1 MKEQTNTKIYQYD
14 GDEHKLSDL
23 GLYFRDLNKPLLT
36 KEEEKNLFI
45 RMNHGDLEAKKI
57 IIESNLRLVVSIAKR
72 YKGLGLEFS
81 DLIQEG
87 NIGLMEAVERFDV
100 TKNNKFS
107 TYATWWIRKEVSRSI
122 KFQGKTIRLPVQ
134 LCEQISNYYKANKE
148 LIATLKRN
156 PTIEELAIKLNT
168 SVAEVN
174 RLIQYDEDIASLNA
188 PVSED
193 ICTNLED
200 LIEEKDKD
208 MESLFLYTERKLLI
222 ENLFRECQLNER
234 EIMILKLRFGF
245 LDDNEYT
252 LAEVAS
258 IMGVS
263 VEAIRQNQ
271 NRILEKIRK
280 SDYAFKLIDYL
291 DNPEQAKGKL
301 INNQE
306 TRRKY
311 NKKKRRTMKSTDN
324 LYSYFDDY
332 ASDDITKVLTEIPL
346 RHQEILHA
354 KYGENFQ
361 KPDLNSDIPSNYKKL
376 LYGSILPGMR
386 KRLEKTKNGLKLLQ
400 KSKRENTKD
409 VFFLTFK

>member
-14 GDEHKLSDL
+14 GDEHRLSDL
-23 GLYFRDLNKPLLT
+23 GLYFRNLDKPLLT
-36 KEEEKNLFI
+36 KEEEKSLFT

-72 YKGLGLEFS
+72 YKGLGLEFL

-107 TYATWWIRKEVSRSI
+107 TYATWWIRREVSRSI
-122 KFQGKTIRLPVQ
+122 KLQGKTIRLPVN

-148 LIATLKRN
+148 LTDKLKRN
-156 PTIEELAIKLNT
+156 PTIEELAAKLNT
-168 SVAEVN
+168 SVAEIN
-174 RLIQYDEDIASLNA
+174 RLIQYDEDIASLNT

-193 ICTNLED
+193 KCTNLED

-208 MESLFLYTERKLLI
+208 MESIFLDTERKLLI
-222 ENLFRECQLNER
+222 ENLFRECQLSKR

-245 LDDNEYT
+245 LDNNEYT

-263 VEAIRQNQ
+263 IEAIRQNQ
-271 NRILEKIRK
+271 NKILEKIRK

-291 DNPEQAKGKL
+291 DNPEQAKEKL

-306 TRRKY
+306 TRRKS
-311 NKKKRRTMKSTDN
+311 NKKKRRPMKSTDN
-324 LYSYFDDY
+324 LYLYFDDY
-332 ASDDITKVLTEIPL
+332 ASDDVTKVLTEIPL

-386 KRLEKTKNGLKLLQ
+386 KRLEKTK
-400 KSKRENTKD
+400 KSTKT
-409 VFFLTFK
+409 LIKK

>member
-14 GDEHKLSDL
+14 GYEHRLSDL
-23 GLYFRDLNKPLLT
+23 GLYFRNLDKALLT
-36 KEEEKNLFI
+36 KEEEKNLFT

-87 NIGLMEAVERFDV
+87 NIGLIEAVERFDV

-122 KFQGKTIRLPVQ
+122 KFQGKTIRLPVH

-156 PTIEELAIKLNT
+156 PTIEELAAKLNI

-193 ICTNLED
+193 KSTNLED

-208 MESLFLYTERKLLI
+208 MESLFLDTERKLLI

-245 LDDNEYT
+245 LDNNEYT

-306 TRRKY
+306 TRRKSD
-311 NKKKRRTMKSTDN
+311 KKKRRTMKSTDN

-386 KRLEKTKNGLKLLQ
+386 KRLEKTK
-400 KSKRENTKD
+400 KSTKT
-409 VFFLTFK
+409 LIKK

>member
-14 GDEHKLSDL
+14 GDELKLSDL

-87 NIGLMEAVERFDV
+87 NIGLIEAVERFDV

-122 KFQGKTIRLPVQ
+122 KFQGKTIRLPVN

-148 LIATLKRN
+148 LTDKLKRN

-386 KRLEKTKNGLKLLQ
+386 KRLEKTK
-400 KSKRENTKD
+400 KSTKT
-409 VFFLTFK
+409 LIKK

>member
-14 GDEHKLSDL
+14 GDEHRLSDL
-23 GLYFRDLNKPLLT
+23 GLYFRNLDKPILT
-36 KEEEKNLFI
+36 KEEEKSLFI

-87 NIGLMEAVERFDV
+87 NIGLIEAVERFDV

-122 KFQGKTIRLPVQ
+122 KFQGKTIRLPVH
-134 LCEQISNYYKANKE
+134 LCEQISNYYKVNKE

-156 PTIEELAIKLNT
+156 PTIEELAAKLNI
-168 SVAEVN
+168 SVAEVD
-174 RLIQYDEDIASLNA
+174 RLTQYDEDIASLNA

-200 LIEEKDKD
+200 LIEDKD
-208 MESLFLYTERKLLI
+208 MESIFLDTERKLLI
-222 ENLFRECQLNER
+222 ENLFRECQLSER

-245 LDDNEYT
+245 LDNNEYT

-263 VEAIRQNQ
+263 IEAIRQNQ

-306 TRRKY
+306 TRRKSD
-311 NKKKRRTMKSTDN
+311 KKKRRTMKSTDN

-332 ASDDITKVLTEIPL
+332 DSDDITKVLTEIPL

-386 KRLEKTKNGLKLLQ
+386 KRLEKTK
-400 KSKRENTKD
+400 KSTKT
-409 VFFLTFK
+409 LIKK

>member
-14 GDEHKLSDL
+14 GDEHRLSDL
-23 GLYFRDLNKPLLT
+23 GLYFRSLDKPILT
-36 KEEEKNLFI
+36 KEEEKSLFI

-72 YKGLGLEFS
+72 YKGLGLEFL

-87 NIGLMEAVERFDV
+87 NIGLIEAVERFDV

-122 KFQGKTIRLPVQ
+122 KFQGKTIRLPVH
-134 LCEQISNYYKANKE
+134 LCEQISDYYKANKE

-156 PTIEELAIKLNT
+156 PTIEELAAKLNI
-168 SVAEVN
+168 SVAEVD
-174 RLIQYDEDIASLNA
+174 RLIQYDEDIASLNT

-200 LIEEKDKD
+200 LIEDKD
-208 MESLFLYTERKLLI
+208 MESIFLDTERKLLI

-245 LDDNEYT
+245 LDNNEYT

-263 VEAIRQNQ
+263 IEAIRKNQ

-291 DNPEQAKGKL
+291 DNPEQAKVKL

-306 TRRKY
+306 TRRKSD
-311 NKKKRRTMKSTDN
+311 KKKRRTMKSTDN

-386 KRLEKTKNGLKLLQ
+386 KRLEKTKKV
-400 KSKRENTKD
+400 TKT
-409 VFFLTFK
+409 LIKK

>member
-1 MKEQTNTKIYQYD
+1 
-14 GDEHKLSDL
+14 
-23 GLYFRDLNKPLLT
+23 
-36 KEEEKNLFI
+36 
-45 RMNHGDLEAKKI
+45 MNHGDLEAKKI

-72 YKGLGLEFS
+72 YKGLGLEFL

-87 NIGLMEAVERFDV
+87 NIGLIEAVERFDV

-122 KFQGKTIRLPVQ
+122 KFQGKTIRLPVH
-134 LCEQISNYYKANKE
+134 LCEQISDYYKANKE

-156 PTIEELAIKLNT
+156 PTIEELAAKLNI
-168 SVAEVN
+168 SVAEVD
-174 RLIQYDEDIASLNA
+174 RLIQYDEDIASLNT

-200 LIEEKDKD
+200 LIEDKDKD
-208 MESLFLYTERKLLI
+208 MESIFLDTERKLLI

-245 LDDNEYT
+245 LDNNEYT

-263 VEAIRQNQ
+263 IEAIRKNQ

-280 SDYAFKLIDYL
+280 SDYVFKLIDYL
-291 DNPEQAKGKL
+291 DNPEQAKVKL

-306 TRRKY
+306 TRRKSD
-311 NKKKRRTMKSTDN
+311 KKKRRTMKSTDN

-332 ASDDITKVLTEIPL
+332 DSDDITKVLTEIPL

-386 KRLEKTKNGLKLLQ
+386 KRLEKTKKD
-400 KSKRENTKD
+400 TKT
-409 VFFLTFK
+409 LIKK

>member
-14 GDEHKLSDL
+14 DDEHRLSDL
-23 GLYFRDLNKPLLT
+23 GLYFRSLDKPILT
-36 KEEEKNLFI
+36 KEEEKSLFI

-72 YKGLGLEFS
+72 YKGLGLEFL

-87 NIGLMEAVERFDV
+87 NIGLIEAVERFDV

-122 KFQGKTIRLPVQ
+122 KFQGKTIRLPVH
-134 LCEQISNYYKANKE
+134 LCEQISNYYKVNKE

-156 PTIEELAIKLNT
+156 PTIKELATKLNI
-168 SVAEVN
+168 SVAEVD
-174 RLIQYDEDIASLNA
+174 RLIQYDEDIASLNT

-200 LIEEKDKD
+200 LIEDKDKD
-208 MESLFLYTERKLLI
+208 MESIFLDTERKLLI

-245 LDDNEYT
+245 LDNNEYT

-263 VEAIRQNQ
+263 IEAIRKNQ

-306 TRRKY
+306 ARRES
-311 NKKKRRTMKSTDN
+311 NKKKRKTMKSTDN

-386 KRLEKTKNGLKLLQ
+386 KRLEKTK
-400 KSKRENTKD
+400 KSTKT
-409 VFFLTFK
+409 LIKK

>member
-14 GDEHKLSDL
+14 GDAHRLSDL
-23 GLYFRDLNKPLLT
+23 GLYFRNLDKPILT
-36 KEEEKNLFI
+36 KEEEKSLFI

-87 NIGLMEAVERFDV
+87 NIGLIEAVERFDV

-122 KFQGKTIRLPVQ
+122 KFQGKTIRLPVH
-134 LCEQISNYYKANKE
+134 LCEQIGNYYKVNKE

-156 PTIEELAIKLNT
+156 PTIEELAAKLNI
-168 SVAEVN
+168 SVAEVD
-174 RLIQYDEDIASLNA
+174 RLTQYDEDIASLNA

-193 ICTNLED
+193 IFTNLED
-200 LIEEKDKD
+200 LIEDKD
-208 MESLFLYTERKLLI
+208 MESIFLDTERKLLI
-222 ENLFRECQLNER
+222 ENLFRECQLSER

-245 LDDNEYT
+245 LDNNEYT

-263 VEAIRQNQ
+263 IEAIRQNQ

-306 TRRKY
+306 TRRKSD
-311 NKKKRRTMKSTDN
+311 KKKRRTMKSTDN

-332 ASDDITKVLTEIPL
+332 DSDDITKVLTEIPL

-386 KRLEKTKNGLKLLQ
+386 KRLEKTK
-400 KSKRENTKD
+400 KSTKT
-409 VFFLTFK
+409 LIKK